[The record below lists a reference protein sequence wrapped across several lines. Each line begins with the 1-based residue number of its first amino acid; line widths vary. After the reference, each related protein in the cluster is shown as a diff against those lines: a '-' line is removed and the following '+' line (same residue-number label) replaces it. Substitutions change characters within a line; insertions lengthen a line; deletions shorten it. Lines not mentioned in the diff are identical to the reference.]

1 MSRKNWYFSILV
13 AAIVIVVAGFALHIS
28 LITQTARS
36 LAKMAIDWRLALSAV
51 VCALI
56 FTKHK
61 KYWWMMVICAVVVA
75 VAIQAYFY
83 HLDSVRPI
91 VLRSTAFLIV
101 VYVTDYL
108 RLLLRR

>member
-13 AAIVIVVAGFALHIS
+13 TAIAVAAAGFLLHIP
-28 LITQTARS
+28 LIVKNVRS
-36 LAKMAIDWRLALSAV
+36 LAEMVADWRLALPAV
-51 VCALI
+51 VCALL

-61 KYWWMMVICAVVVA
+61 KYWWVMAICAVVAA

-83 HLDSVRPI
+83 RLGSVWPI
-91 VLRSTAFLIV
+91 VLRSAAFLIV
-101 VYVTDYL
+101 VYITDYL